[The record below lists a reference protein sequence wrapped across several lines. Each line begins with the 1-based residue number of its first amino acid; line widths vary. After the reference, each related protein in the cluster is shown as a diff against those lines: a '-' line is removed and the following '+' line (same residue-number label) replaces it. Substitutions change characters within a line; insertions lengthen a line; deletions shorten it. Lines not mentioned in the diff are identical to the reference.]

1 MKLKRLIIYPK
12 DIMLITGKSERYSR
26 YLHKR
31 IKQQLGKQDHQVIS
45 VTEFCNYMGLDSNE
59 IQEVII

>member
-31 IKQQLGKQDHQVIS
+31 IKKQLGKEDHQVIS
-45 VTEFCNYMGLDSNE
+45 VNEFCNYMGLDAD
-59 IQEVII
+59 EVSGSII

>member
-45 VTEFCNYMGLDSNE
+45 VTEFCKYMGLDAD
-59 IQEVII
+59 EVSGSIL

>member
-31 IKQQLGKQDHQVIS
+31 IKKQLGKEDHQVIS
-45 VTEFCNYMGLDSNE
+45 VNEFCIYMGLDSNE